1 MGMPLGTVARAC
13 WGDDGGETCAAT
25 RLESV
30 TNSCRASISW
40 APRTR
45 SRSRP
50 AGHSGSPSRRVD
62 RRRGQRHRPGYLQC
76 LIGARDSQLIHQ
88 YADVVLV
95 AVPGGVDLHRQHVF
109 RRCACH
115 DQAGRVEDGACPIV
129 LGRRHKPPGLLV
141 EPVWVQTC
149 SAAITSAAAS
159 TSSFA
164 YSVMSGKAPRGA
176 RETLW
181 RRGALGRGLELPS
194 QVPRRSSG
202 SNQLDHL
209 LAERRRVRRSGFRH
223 RGYLLLQQDWVSTEP
238 GQLQLGLL
246 RYESVS
252 HRFRGS
258 SSAGGN
264 VPVLGST
271 FAPQFSQ
278 LPRSTTSNPGTG
290 SYGARSPADIQ
301 AQYGRRTLKEQGSD
315 IDEGGLRH
323 RGLGELGALCCS
335 STGARL
341 GNPQIAPRAAGS
353 TYTPPRPGLRGLQ
366 GCLEPRPCKKVT

>member
-1 MGMPLGTVARAC
+1 MPLGTVARAC

-271 FAPQFSQ
+271 FAPTVFPIAAVDDFEPGNRIIRGEITGGHPGAVRTSNTEGTGERHRRRGASASRTRRAGSA
-278 LPRSTTSNPGTG
+278 LLLIDRST
-290 SYGARSPADIQ
+290 AWQPADRATRGGVDVHAAQ
-301 AQYGRRTLKEQGSD
+301 ARPSR
-315 IDEGGLRH
+315 
-323 RGLGELGALCCS
+323 
-335 STGARL
+335 
-341 GNPQIAPRAAGS
+341 IAGMS
-353 TYTPPRPGLRGLQ
+353 
-366 GCLEPRPCKKVT
+366 